1 MIRRILRWLRLV
13 KPETPLAP
21 ELEEAVAAIFR
32 LNAFRAEHGYNFT
45 NRLFH

>member
-13 KPETPLAP
+13 EPENHFVP
-21 ELEEAVAAIFR
+21 ELEQAVAAIFAM
-32 LNAFRAEHGYNFT
+32 NAFRAGHGYDYT